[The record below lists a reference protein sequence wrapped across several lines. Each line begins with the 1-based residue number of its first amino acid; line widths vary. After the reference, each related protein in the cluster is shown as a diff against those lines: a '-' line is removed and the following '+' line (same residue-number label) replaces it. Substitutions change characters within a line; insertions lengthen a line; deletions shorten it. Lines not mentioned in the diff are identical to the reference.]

1 MHMSLH
7 HSPENNV
14 QQVRFNKR
22 NNLSVV
28 QLNMQLLQQLQ
39 DKAMQAQRVTPYVQG
54 KQHKPFLATPEL
66 LLMRLGDILC
76 GCRRGTIQGD
86 FLLPTCKLKKKKT
99 LLNTMG
105 RKMKG

>member
-39 DKAMQAQRVTPYVQG
+39 DKAMQAQRATPYVQ
-54 KQHKPFLATPEL
+54 QHKPFLATPEL